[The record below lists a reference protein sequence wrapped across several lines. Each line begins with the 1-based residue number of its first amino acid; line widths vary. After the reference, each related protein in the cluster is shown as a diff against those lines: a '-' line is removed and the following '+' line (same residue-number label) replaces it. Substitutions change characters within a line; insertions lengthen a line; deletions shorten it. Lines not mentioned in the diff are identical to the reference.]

1 MEPALM
7 TKIVDKMT
15 TDLLNSLHVG
25 KLGSAAASISNITKN
40 VAATTSTAAENV
52 TKTAS
57 IASPS
62 AEKATEKPAAKQPG
76 FEGILAITGLS
87 AMGYI
92 RLARKQ

>member
-1 MEPALM
+1 LEVAIVEPALM

-25 KLGSAAASISNITKN
+25 KLGSAAASISNITKD

-62 AEKATEKPAAKQPG
+62 AEKAT
-76 FEGILAITGLS
+76 
-87 AMGYI
+87 
-92 RLARKQ
+92 